1 MGSEDLCCHF
11 FGVVKGSEEL
21 SVTQSEG
28 LFCGIFAV
36 VHHSFFKIKQIR
48 SANHSQTLVT
58 WADNYK
64 IKIKEIKE
72 KLDLI

>member
-1 MGSEDLCCHF
+1 MSLNQRVFSVEYLQ
-11 FGVVKGSEEL
+11 L
-21 SVTQSEG
+21 S
-28 LFCGIFAV
+28 IIA
-36 VHHSFFKIKQIR
+36 FFKIKQIR